1 MYTPSPHMFTSLGRS
16 HSHGF
21 LPDVDAPISYFSNPI
36 IPIENEM
43 EERQRLEREKQ
54 KLLFGSTMDSHSP
67 IQSYSKPTD
76 VTRINHNSA
85 FDGLCVPFGGS
96 HDLYEDPWASRKK
109 QDTFQEWPIDTY
121 PQQTPELMK
130 QNSNNVY
137 PFHTD
142 AASSL
147 VFPVDAPQHHHDI
160 SPSSTLEEP
169 TTPASFMM
177 SDSEED
183 DIMPS
188 SHKRQRGEHH
198 TIYIKQEPEDQDIPL
213 PPLDVSY
220 QQSPPQQP
228 FVNYTQQQQHQQTYN
243 MQPTYMLP
251 FTLQPQEQAPVY
263 ANVLSLPSITTTSPV
278 TTSRRSS
285 MSDSDS
291 EDDGKRKRKAPS
303 TSTKRKS
310 QPIGTHVIENTGA
323 PVKMAKYL
331 HVDGMTTRVWIEHA
345 TYEENG
351 VTTDVRLIMYSG
363 AFNGVVVH
371 AGDVGERIVCNRR
384 SNISREFGQYAS
396 PTEKILIRVPSEH
409 RPLGQTGNVLTGF
422 GLIRFMQSKK
432 MRKPE
437 NQRYRRWL
445 LHHVYQILQARP
457 FTFPKGHALET
468 ATIPSTPFTEA
479 DFSH

>member
-1 MYTPSPHMFTSLGRS
+1 MYAQPPHIFTSLGRS

-21 LPDVDAPISYFSNPI
+21 LPDVDAPISYFSNHMMPTMD
-36 IPIENEM
+36 NEM

-54 KLLFGSTMDSHSP
+54 KLLFGSSMDSHSP

-85 FDGLCVPFGGS
+85 FDGLCVPFGNN
-96 HDLYEDPWASRKK
+96 DLYEDPWASRKK
-109 QDTFQEWPIDTY
+109 QDLSEWPIDMLPTS
-121 PQQTPELMK
+121 QPELLK

-137 PFHTD
+137 PFHSD
-142 AASSL
+142 VAPSL
-147 VFPVDAPQHHHDI
+147 VFLVDAPQHS
-160 SPSSTLEEP
+160 SPASSLEEP
-169 TTPASFMM
+169 ISPASFMM
-177 SDSEED
+177 SDSED
-183 DIMPS
+183 DDMMQ

-198 TIYIKQEPEDQDIPL
+198 TIYVKQEPEDQDIIL
-213 PPLDVSY
+213 PTLDASY
-220 QQSPPQQP
+220 QQPQQ
-228 FVNYTQQQQHQQTYN
+228 QQQTYN
-243 MQPTYMLP
+243 IQPTYPTMLP
-251 FTLQPQEQAPVY
+251 FTLQQTPAAVY
-263 ANVLSLPSITTTSPV
+263 NNVLPPLPSITAEPV
-278 TTSRRSS
+278 ASSRRSS
-285 MSDSDS
+285 MSDSDN
-291 EDDGKRKRKAPS
+291 EDDQKRKRKAPPA
-303 TSTKRKS
+303 KRKS
-310 QPIGTHVIENTGA
+310 QPIGTHAIENTGA

-331 HVDGMTTRVWIEHA
+331 HVDAMSTRVWIEHA

-351 VTTDVRLIMYSG
+351 VTTDVRLIMYAG

-445 LHHVYQILQARP
+445 LQHVYQILQSRP
-457 FTFPKGHALET
+457 FTFPKGHALEC